1 MPYNFTVKLHPWGEH
16 PERGNVEIDEGA
28 MYGGWEHKNGMEGG
42 GLWFERLEDGRLSLI
57 DYDGDYCLPKAVI
70 VALRLA
76 GFDIEE
82 IFE

>member
-1 MPYNFTVKLHPWGEH
+1 MAYKFNIKLHPWGES
-16 PERGNVEIDEGA
+16 PEHGNVEIDELA
-28 MYGGWEHKNGMEGG
+28 MYGAWEYKDGTEGG
-42 GLWFERLEDGRLSLI
+42 GLWFERLDDGRLSLI